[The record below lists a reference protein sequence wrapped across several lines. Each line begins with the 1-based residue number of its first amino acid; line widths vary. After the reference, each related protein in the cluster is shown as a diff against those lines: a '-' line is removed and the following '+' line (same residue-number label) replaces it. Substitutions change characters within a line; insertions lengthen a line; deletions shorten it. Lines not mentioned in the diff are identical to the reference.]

1 MKGIGGGASQDG
13 SKRTGVAL
21 RGRCTPR
28 STDDSG
34 ESAGTRAQAVN
45 APPRPGGSA
54 PLRHGSGPASAA
66 RAAPRVRIAYMA
78 RMLFVPTPPAA
89 EASAR
94 ERSGLAATFRR
105 LWPYLWPH
113 GRPDLQRRVMLA
125 FGLLL
130 AAKLVTVL
138 TPFTY
143 KWATDALV
151 AIVEARSG
159 APGRVEPA
167 APGHWL
173 WGAPV
178 LLTAL
183 YGLSRIA
190 MALLTQVRDG
200 LFAKV
205 SMHAVRR

>member
-1 MKGIGGGASQDG
+1 
-13 SKRTGVAL
+13 
-21 RGRCTPR
+21 
-28 STDDSG
+28 
-34 ESAGTRAQAVN
+34 
-45 APPRPGGSA
+45 
-54 PLRHGSGPASAA
+54 
-66 RAAPRVRIAYMA
+66 MA

-113 GRPDLQRRVMLA
+113 GRLDLQRRVMLA

-151 AIVEARSG
+151 ASSRRARAHGQGRPTAGTGCG
-159 APGRVEPA
+159 ARP
-167 APGHWL
+167 
-173 WGAPV
+173 
-178 LLTAL
+178 
-183 YGLSRIA
+183 
-190 MALLTQVRDG
+190 
-200 LFAKV
+200 FC
-205 SMHAVRR
+205 